1 MDSSAADFVETPSLD
16 RPWGRMGR
24 ARLEAW
30 CGRVVA
36 LAVGEVV
43 VLRRQGRGRAGVWSA
58 WLRRRVTE
66 CVRRGGGW
74 LCCVRREG
82 K

>member
-43 VLRRQGRGRAGVWSA
+43 VAWCCGGKGEAELVSGVPG
-58 WLRRRVTE
+58 
-66 CVRRGGGW
+66 CDGG
-74 LCCVRREG
+74 
-82 K
+82 